1 MPISTPPP
9 AQQQQVTQSVTVFSP
24 PLSRWPVPTFAR
36 DQTGRLHIANG
47 ADPIRTWNG
56 FESNFVNSGVPA
68 PGSTPAVTSSGSGT
82 IVGTIYAYQRWL
94 NADGLV
100 GNLSPLSSAH
110 SISTLSG
117 TVTAATNAAPIVITS
132 AGHGLSTG
140 NTAKITSVQ
149 GNWSANGTW
158 SVTVVNAN
166 SFSLDSSVG
175 SGAYKAGGSWNSGAA
190 TISYSNCD
198 APTDSRVTTR
208 QILRNKD
215 GDVGTFY
222 IDVESTDLTTT
233 AYSSTTVE
241 TSLGDAVP
249 LIDTNGGDLNV
260 VRHGEPP
267 GRKRVVIA
275 HQTRL
280 FFTADA
286 PYKQGAAIVTNGS
299 STVLGIGTYWTPV
312 MVGWNFFAVG
322 TDNAV
327 VYTVKSVESPQQIQL
342 TATWEGSTDPYLP
355 YAVAPGSDESRTVY
369 FSEAGLPQSINI
381 NGGGLTIPED
391 VDAGDIVGL
400 LPLRNF
406 VYILCESRT
415 YRLTYQANPAL
426 DGSVFPAYW
435 RGAVNQQCWVTVEGS
450 AYVMDRKGCY
460 IFQGNQFEEISEPIQ
475 IIFGD
480 RPNQKFKINWQDTEH
495 FHAAHDPAEEVVK
508 WFVCLEGLRYP
519 KHAIVYHYR
528 HRRWYLEEYPI
539 PITCSSLG
547 DVDGRREVYYGTPG
561 RRVILSGQG
570 TLDGIKNHDGTVR
583 GTATSADYLSISDT
597 AAAFSSLAVNSP
609 VQITEGTGKGQVRII
624 SAVTGTKLTMSQ
636 PWVIQPDATSV
647 YQIGGIRWK
656 YRTGMLRFVESDKHE
671 KRGVE
676 IIWKPITNSATLSSR
691 LYHDRNSSATTAHVD
706 RSSAEGDGVSTTKDS
721 TDRIIDLTKPSGF
734 AHQSFDSHRTIG
746 VDGRRFLSIELEG
759 VTNDEQHRISQ
770 ISIHGVK

>member
-1 MPISTPPP
+1 
-9 AQQQQVTQSVTVFSP
+9 VFSP
-24 PLSRWPVPTFAR
+24 KFSRWPVPTFAR

-56 FESNFVNSGVPA
+56 FESNFVDSGVPVPA
-68 PGSTPAVTSSGSGT
+68 NTPTIVSSGSGT
-82 IVGTIYAYQRWL
+82 IIGTIYAYQRWL

-100 GNLSPLSSAH
+100 SNLSPLSAVH
-110 SISTLSG
+110 AIATLTG
-117 TVTAATNAAPIVITS
+117 TITAATNAAPVVITS
-132 AGHGLSTG
+132 TAHGLSTG
-140 NTAKITSVQ
+140 NTAKVAGVQ

-158 SVTVVNAN
+158 VVTVVDAN
-166 SFSLDSSVG
+166 SFSLNESVG
-175 SGAYKAGGSWNSGAA
+175 SGAYKASGSWNSGAT
-190 TISYSNCD
+190 TITYTNCD
-198 APTDSRVTTR
+198 APSDPRVTTR

-215 GDVGTFY
+215 GAVATFY
-222 IDVESTDLTTT
+222 IDVTSTNLTTT
-233 AYSSTTVE
+233 TFSSTTVE
-241 TSLGDAVP
+241 SDLGDAVP
-249 LIDTNGGDLNV
+249 LVDTNGGDLNV

-280 FFTADA
+280 FFTSDA
-286 PYKQGAAIVTNGS
+286 PYKQGAAIVTKGS
-299 STVLGIGTYWTPV
+299 TTVLGIGTYWTSV

-322 TDNAV
+322 TNNTT
-327 VYTVKSVESPQQIQL
+327 VYTVQSVESHQQIQL

-369 FSEAGLPQSINI
+369 FSEAGLPQSVNV

-415 YRLTYQANPAL
+415 YRLTYQADPAM

-460 IFQGNQFEEISEPIQ
+460 IFSGNQFEEISEPIQ
-475 IIFGD
+475 QLFGN

-495 FHAAHDPAEEVVK
+495 FHAAHNPAEEVIK

-519 KHAIVYHYR
+519 KHALVYHYR
-528 HRRWYLEEYPI
+528 HRRWYLEEYPV
-539 PITCSSLG
+539 PIICSSLG

-561 RRVILSGQG
+561 RRVLLAGKG
-570 TLDGIKNHDGTVR
+570 TLDGIKTHDGTVH
-583 GTATSADYLSISDT
+583 GTATSADYLSLSDT
-597 AAAFSSLAVNSP
+597 TAAFSSNAVNAP

-624 SAVTGTKLTMSQ
+624 SAVASTKLTMTQ
-636 PWVIQPDATSV
+636 PWLTQPDDTSV
-647 YQIGGIRWK
+647 YQIGGVRWR

-676 IIWKPITNSATLSSR
+676 VLWKPTENSATLISR
-691 LYHDRNSSATTAHVD
+691 LYHDRNSAATVAGLD
-706 RSSAEGDGVSTTKDS
+706 RSSTQGDGIATTKDS
-721 TDRIIDLTKPSGF
+721 ADRIIDLTKTSGF
-734 AHQSFDSHRTIG
+734 AQQNFDSSRTIG

-759 VTNDEQHRISQ
+759 ITNDEQHRISQ
-770 ISIHGVK
+770 VAVYGVK